1 MRESFF
7 DKELRLVSVKRKLKA
22 EKKSYT
28 HEVRILKV
36 NVFKYPNV
44 QEYIQALYKR
54 NKDKYRNSFS
64 YDYLAQKL
72 GYKNKSFLYKIMRGT
87 KPASDYLINRLINL
101 MDLSIK
107 EAMYLILILHLSKT
121 KIEKEEGKRLI
132 REYKRFLKR
141 KR

>member
-1 MRESFF
+1 M
-7 DKELRLVSVKRKLKA
+7 
-22 EKKSYT
+22 
-28 HEVRILKV
+28 
-36 NVFKYPNV
+36 YPNV